1 MGSTVHLL
9 VIDNRDSFVYNV
21 VELLRSLPEL
31 TFEVIPEGE
40 LELSSLPEHDGL
52 ILSPGPG
59 VPSEFPR
66 MQALIRAEAGIKPIL
81 GICLGHQALAE
92 HYGAE
97 LVQLPA
103 PRHGHASALVVI
115 DPADRLVGAIPTG
128 SLVGRYHSWAVDD
141 ASLPSCLVPTAYC
154 ADAGEGR
161 VLMAMRHRTE
171 PVWSVQFHPESM
183 ISQEGAGYLERFVA
197 LIAAGLGQ
205 GARFDQRIDYV
216 LP

>member
-66 MQALIRAEAGIKPIL
+66 MQALIRAEAGVKPIL

-92 HYGAE
+92 HYGAT

-115 DPADRLVGAIPTG
+115 DPADSLVGAIPTG
-128 SLVGRYHSWAVDD
+128 SLVGRYHSWAVDE
-141 ASLPSCLVPTAYC
+141 ASLPTCLVPTAYC

-183 ISQEGAGYLERFVA
+183 ISEHGRTYLLAFATSVRA
-197 LIAAGLGQ
+197 WH
-205 GARFDQRIDYV
+205 R
-216 LP
+216 

>member
-21 VELLRSLPEL
+21 VELLRPLPEL

-66 MQALIRAEAGIKPIL
+66 MQALIRAEAGVKPIL

-92 HYGAE
+92 HYGAT

-115 DPADRLVGAIPTG
+115 DPADSLVGAIPTG
-128 SLVGRYHSWAVDD
+128 SLVGRYHSWAVNE
-141 ASLPSCLVPTAYC
+141 ASLPTCLVPTAYC

-183 ISQEGAGYLERFVA
+183 ISEHGRAYLSAFTTAVRA
-197 LIAAGLGQ
+197 W
-205 GARFDQRIDYV
+205 RR
-216 LP
+216 

>member
-66 MQALIRAEAGIKPIL
+66 MQALIRAEAGVKPIL

-97 LVQLPA
+97 LVQIPA
-103 PRHGHASALVVI
+103 PRHGHASALEVI
-115 DPADRLVGAIPTG
+115 DPVDSPVGAIPPG

-141 ASLPSCLVPTAYC
+141 ASLPSSLVPTAYC

-183 ISQEGAGYLERFVA
+183 ISEHGRAYLLAFATAVRA
-197 LIAAGLGQ
+197 W
-205 GARFDQRIDYV
+205 RR
-216 LP
+216 

>member
-40 LELSSLPEHDGL
+40 LELSSLPGHDGL

-66 MQALIRAEAGIKPIL
+66 MQTLIRAEAGVKPIL

-92 HYGAE
+92 HYGAT

-103 PRHGHASALVVI
+103 PRHGHASALVVA
-115 DPADRLVGAIPTG
+115 DPADHLVGAIPTG

-183 ISQEGAGYLERFVA
+183 ISEHGRAYLLAFATAVRA
-197 LIAAGLGQ
+197 W
-205 GARFDQRIDYV
+205 RR
-216 LP
+216 

>member
-66 MQALIRAEAGIKPIL
+66 MLALIRAEAGVKPIL

-92 HYGAE
+92 HYGAR

-115 DPADRLVGAIPTG
+115 DLADSLVGAIPTG
-128 SLVGRYHSWAVDD
+128 SLVGRYHSWAVDE
-141 ASLPSCLVPTAYC
+141 ASLPTCLVPTAYC
-154 ADAGEGR
+154 ADADEGR

-183 ISQEGAGYLERFVA
+183 ISEQGRAYLSAFATAVRA
-197 LIAAGLGQ
+197 W
-205 GARFDQRIDYV
+205 RR
-216 LP
+216 

>member
-1 MGSTVHLL
+1 M
-9 VIDNRDSFVYNV
+9 
-21 VELLRSLPEL
+21 ELLRSLPEL

-66 MQALIRAEAGIKPIL
+66 MQALIRAEVGVKPIL

-92 HYGAE
+92 HYGAT

-103 PRHGHASALVVI
+103 PRHGHASALVVA
-115 DPADRLVGAIPTG
+115 DPADSLIGAIPTG
-128 SLVGRYHSWAVDD
+128 SLVGRYHSWAVDE

-154 ADAGEGR
+154 ADADEGR

-183 ISQEGAGYLERFVA
+183 ISEHGRAYLSAFATAVRA
-197 LIAAGLGQ
+197 W
-205 GARFDQRIDYV
+205 RR
-216 LP
+216 

>member
-66 MQALIRAEAGIKPIL
+66 MQALIRAEVGAKPIL

-115 DPADRLVGAIPTG
+115 DPADSLVGAIPTG

-141 ASLPSCLVPTAYC
+141 ASLPTGLVPTAYC
-154 ADAGEGR
+154 ADADEGR
-161 VLMAMRHRTE
+161 VLMAMRHRTD
-171 PVWSVQFHPESM
+171 PMWSVQFHPESM
-183 ISQEGAGYLERFVA
+183 ISEHGRAYLSAFATAVRA
-197 LIAAGLGQ
+197 WH
-205 GARFDQRIDYV
+205 
-216 LP
+216 

>member
-59 VPSEFPR
+59 VPSEFSR
-66 MQALIRAEAGIKPIL
+66 MQALIRAEAGVKPIL

-92 HYGAE
+92 HYGAK

-103 PRHGHASALVVI
+103 PRHGHASALEVI
-115 DPADRLVGAIPTG
+115 DPADSLVGAIPTG
-128 SLVGRYHSWAVDD
+128 SLVGRYHSWAVDEV
-141 ASLPSCLVPTAYC
+141 SLPTGLVPTAYC

-161 VLMAMRHRTE
+161 VLMAMRHRTD
-171 PVWSVQFHPESM
+171 PMWSVQFHPESM
-183 ISQEGAGYLERFVA
+183 ISEHGRAYLSAFATAVRA
-197 LIAAGLGQ
+197 WH
-205 GARFDQRIDYV
+205 R
-216 LP
+216 

>member
-92 HYGAE
+92 HYGAT

-103 PRHGHASALVVI
+103 PRHGHPSALEVI
-115 DPADRLVGAIPTG
+115 DPTDSLVGAIPTG
-128 SLVGRYHSWAVDD
+128 SLVGRYHSWAVDE
-141 ASLPSCLVPTAYC
+141 ASLPTCLVPTAYC

-183 ISQEGAGYLERFVA
+183 ISEHGRAYLLAFATAVRA
-197 LIAAGLGQ
+197 W
-205 GARFDQRIDYV
+205 RR
-216 LP
+216 

>member
-9 VIDNRDSFVYNV
+9 VLDNRDSFVYNV

-92 HYGAE
+92 HYGAT

-103 PRHGHASALVVI
+103 PRHGHASALEVI
-115 DPADRLVGAIPTG
+115 DPTDSLVGAIPTG

-141 ASLPSCLVPTAYC
+141 ASLPSRLVPTAYC

-183 ISQEGAGYLERFVA
+183 MSEHGRAYLLAFATAVRA
-197 LIAAGLGQ
+197 W
-205 GARFDQRIDYV
+205 RR
-216 LP
+216 

>member
-1 MGSTVHLL
+1 MGPTVHLL

-66 MQALIRAEAGIKPIL
+66 MQALIRAEAGVKPIL

-92 HYGAE
+92 HYGAT

-115 DPADRLVGAIPTG
+115 DPADSLVGAIPTG
-128 SLVGRYHSWAVDD
+128 SLVGRYHSWAVDE
-141 ASLPSCLVPTAYC
+141 ASLPTCLVPTAYC

-183 ISQEGAGYLERFVA
+183 ISEHGRAYLSAFATAVSAWR
-197 LIAAGLGQ
+197 
-205 GARFDQRIDYV
+205 R
-216 LP
+216 

>member
-21 VELLRSLPEL
+21 VELLRPLPEL

-66 MQALIRAEAGIKPIL
+66 MQALIRAEAGVKPIL

-92 HYGAE
+92 HYGAT

-115 DPADRLVGAIPTG
+115 DPADSLVGAIPTG
-128 SLVGRYHSWAVDD
+128 SLVGRYHSWAVNE
-141 ASLPSCLVPTAYC
+141 ASLPTCLVPTAYC

-183 ISQEGAGYLERFVA
+183 ISEHGRAYLSAFATAVRA
-197 LIAAGLGQ
+197 W
-205 GARFDQRIDYV
+205 RR
-216 LP
+216 

>member
-1 MGSTVHLL
+1 MTSTVHLL

-66 MQALIRAEAGIKPIL
+66 MQALIRAEAGVKPIL

-92 HYGAE
+92 HYGAT

-103 PRHGHASALVVI
+103 PRHGHASTLVVI
-115 DPADRLVGAIPTG
+115 DPADSLVGAIPTG
-128 SLVGRYHSWAVDD
+128 SLVGRYHSWAVDE
-141 ASLPSCLVPTAYC
+141 ASLPTGLVPTAYC

-183 ISQEGAGYLERFVA
+183 ISEHGRAYLSAFATAVRA
-197 LIAAGLGQ
+197 W
-205 GARFDQRIDYV
+205 RR
-216 LP
+216 

>member
-66 MQALIRAEAGIKPIL
+66 MQALIRAEAGVKPIL

-92 HYGAE
+92 HYGAR

-128 SLVGRYHSWAVDD
+128 SLVGRYHSWAVDE
-141 ASLPSCLVPTAYC
+141 ASLPTGLVPTAYC

-161 VLMAMRHRTE
+161 VLMAMRHRTD
-171 PVWSVQFHPESM
+171 PMWSVQFHPESM
-183 ISQEGAGYLERFVA
+183 ISEHGRAYLSAFATAVRA
-197 LIAAGLGQ
+197 WH
-205 GARFDQRIDYV
+205 R
-216 LP
+216 

>member
-66 MQALIRAEAGIKPIL
+66 MQALIRAEAGVKPIL

-92 HYGAE
+92 HYGAT

-103 PRHGHASALVVI
+103 PRHGHASALVVA
-115 DPADRLVGAIPTG
+115 DPADHLVGAIPTG

-183 ISQEGAGYLERFVA
+183 ISEHGRAYLSAFATAVRA
-197 LIAAGLGQ
+197 W
-205 GARFDQRIDYV
+205 RR
-216 LP
+216 

>member
-66 MQALIRAEAGIKPIL
+66 MQALIRAEAGVKPIL

-92 HYGAE
+92 HYGAK

-115 DPADRLVGAIPTG
+115 DPADSLVGAIPTG
-128 SLVGRYHSWAVDD
+128 SLVGRYHSWAVDE
-141 ASLPSCLVPTAYC
+141 ASLPTGLVPTAYC
-154 ADAGEGR
+154 ADVDEGR

-183 ISQEGAGYLERFVA
+183 ISEHGRAYLSAFATAVRA
-197 LIAAGLGQ
+197 WH
-205 GARFDQRIDYV
+205 R
-216 LP
+216 

>member
-66 MQALIRAEAGIKPIL
+66 MQALIRAEAGVKPIL

-103 PRHGHASALVVI
+103 PRHGHASALEVI
-115 DPADRLVGAIPTG
+115 DPTDSLVGAIPTG
-128 SLVGRYHSWAVDD
+128 SLVGRYHSWAVKP
-141 ASLPSCLVPTAYC
+141 ASLPESLIVTGWSR
-154 ADAGEGR
+154 DSGEAE
-161 VLMAMRHRTE
+161 VIMSLRHRTR
-171 PVWSVQFHPESM
+171 PIWSVQFHPESM
-183 ISQEGAGYLERFVA
+183 ISEHGRAYLSAFATAVRA
-197 LIAAGLGQ
+197 W
-205 GARFDQRIDYV
+205 RR
-216 LP
+216 

>member
-66 MQALIRAEAGIKPIL
+66 MQALIRAEVGVKPIL

-92 HYGAE
+92 HYGAT

-103 PRHGHASALVVI
+103 PRHGHASALEVI
-115 DPADRLVGAIPTG
+115 DPTDSLVGAIPTG
-128 SLVGRYHSWAVDD
+128 SLVGRYHSWAVDE
-141 ASLPSCLVPTAYC
+141 ASLPTCLVPTAYC

-183 ISQEGAGYLERFVA
+183 ISEHGRAYLLAFATAVRA
-197 LIAAGLGQ
+197 W
-205 GARFDQRIDYV
+205 RR
-216 LP
+216 

>member
-66 MQALIRAEAGIKPIL
+66 MQALIRAEVGVKPIL

-92 HYGAE
+92 HYGAT

-103 PRHGHASALVVI
+103 PRHGHASALEVI
-115 DPADRLVGAIPTG
+115 DPADSLVGAIPTG
-128 SLVGRYHSWAVDD
+128 SLVGRYHSWAVDE
-141 ASLPSCLVPTAYC
+141 ASLPTCLVPTAYC

-171 PVWSVQFHPESM
+171 PIWSVQFHPESM
-183 ISQEGAGYLERFVA
+183 ISEYGRAYLSAFATAVRA
-197 LIAAGLGQ
+197 WH
-205 GARFDQRIDYV
+205 
-216 LP
+216 

>member
-66 MQALIRAEAGIKPIL
+66 MQALIRAEAGVKPIL

-92 HYGAE
+92 HYGAT

-115 DPADRLVGAIPTG
+115 DPAD

-141 ASLPSCLVPTAYC
+141 AGLPTGLVPTAYC
-154 ADAGEGR
+154 ADMGEGR
-161 VLMAMRHRTE
+161 VLMAMRHCTE

-183 ISQEGAGYLERFVA
+183 ISEHGRAYLSAFATAVRA
-197 LIAAGLGQ
+197 WH
-205 GARFDQRIDYV
+205 R
-216 LP
+216 

>member
-66 MQALIRAEAGIKPIL
+66 MQALIRAEAGVKPIL

-92 HYGAE
+92 HYDAT

-115 DPADRLVGAIPTG
+115 DPADSLVGAIPTG
-128 SLVGRYHSWAVDD
+128 SLVGRYHSWAVDE

-154 ADAGEGR
+154 VDAGEGR
-161 VLMAMRHRTE
+161 VLMAMRHRTD
-171 PVWSVQFHPESM
+171 PMWSVQFHPESM
-183 ISQEGAGYLERFVA
+183 ISEHGRAYLSAFATAVRA
-197 LIAAGLGQ
+197 W
-205 GARFDQRIDYV
+205 RR
-216 LP
+216 

>member
-66 MQALIRAEAGIKPIL
+66 MLALIRAEAGIKPIL

-92 HYGAE
+92 HYGAT

-115 DPADRLVGAIPTG
+115 DPADSLIGAIPTG
-128 SLVGRYHSWAVDD
+128 SLVGRYHSWAVDE

-154 ADAGEGR
+154 ADADEGR
-161 VLMAMRHRTE
+161 VLMAMCHRTE

-183 ISQEGAGYLERFVA
+183 ISEHGRAYLSAFATAVRTW
-197 LIAAGLGQ
+197 
-205 GARFDQRIDYV
+205 RR
-216 LP
+216 

>member
-66 MQALIRAEAGIKPIL
+66 MQALIRAEAGVKPIL

-92 HYGAE
+92 HYGAT

-115 DPADRLVGAIPTG
+115 DPADSLVGAIPTG
-128 SLVGRYHSWAVDD
+128 SLVGRYHSWAVNE
-141 ASLPSCLVPTAYC
+141 ASLPTCLVPTAYC

-161 VLMAMRHRTE
+161 VLMAMRHRTD

-183 ISQEGAGYLERFVA
+183 ISEHGRAYLSAFATAVCAWR
-197 LIAAGLGQ
+197 
-205 GARFDQRIDYV
+205 R
-216 LP
+216 

>member
-31 TFEVIPEGE
+31 TFEVISEGE

-66 MQALIRAEAGIKPIL
+66 MQALIRAEAGVKPIL

-92 HYGAE
+92 HYGA
-97 LVQLPA
+97 A
-103 PRHGHASALVVI
+103 PCASPRACLRTCCK
-115 DPADRLVGAIPTG
+115 RLCG
-128 SLVGRYHSWAVDD
+128 
-141 ASLPSCLVPTAYC
+141 
-154 ADAGEGR
+154 
-161 VLMAMRHRTE
+161 
-171 PVWSVQFHPESM
+171 
-183 ISQEGAGYLERFVA
+183 
-197 LIAAGLGQ
+197 
-205 GARFDQRIDYV
+205 
-216 LP
+216 

>member
-66 MQALIRAEAGIKPIL
+66 MQALIRAEAGVKPIL

-92 HYGAE
+92 HYGAT

-103 PRHGHASALVVI
+103 PRHGHASALKVI
-115 DPADRLVGAIPTG
+115 DPADSLVGAIPTG
-128 SLVGRYHSWAVDD
+128 SLVGRYHSWAVDE
-141 ASLPSCLVPTAYC
+141 ASLPTCLVPTAYC
-154 ADAGEGR
+154 TDAGEGR

-183 ISQEGAGYLERFVA
+183 ISEHGRTYLSAFATAVRA
-197 LIAAGLGQ
+197 W
-205 GARFDQRIDYV
+205 RR
-216 LP
+216 

>member
-31 TFEVIPEGE
+31 TFEVLPEGE

-66 MQALIRAEAGIKPIL
+66 MQALIRAEAGVKPIL

-92 HYGAE
+92 HYGAT

-103 PRHGHASALVVI
+103 PRHGHASALVVR
-115 DPADRLVGAIPTG
+115 DSADSLVGAIPTG
-128 SLVGRYHSWAVDD
+128 SLVGRYHSWAVDE
-141 ASLPSCLVPTAYC
+141 ASLPTSLVSTAYC

-183 ISQEGAGYLERFVA
+183 ISEHGRTYLLAFATAVRA
-197 LIAAGLGQ
+197 W
-205 GARFDQRIDYV
+205 RR
-216 LP
+216 

>member
-1 MGSTVHLL
+1 MASTVHLL

-59 VPSEFPR
+59 VPSEFSR

-92 HYGAE
+92 HYGAT

-115 DPADRLVGAIPTG
+115 DPADSLVGAIPTG
-128 SLVGRYHSWAVDD
+128 SLVGCYHSWAVDE
-141 ASLPSCLVPTAYC
+141 ASLPTSLVPTAYC
-154 ADAGEGR
+154 ADADEGR

-183 ISQEGAGYLERFVA
+183 ISEHGRAYLSAFATAVRA
-197 LIAAGLGQ
+197 W
-205 GARFDQRIDYV
+205 RR
-216 LP
+216 

>member
-1 MGSTVHLL
+1 MDSTVHLL

-66 MQALIRAEAGIKPIL
+66 MQALIRAEAGVKPIL

-92 HYGAE
+92 HYGAT

-103 PRHGHASALVVI
+103 PRHGHASALEVI
-115 DPADRLVGAIPTG
+115 DPADSLVGAIPTG
-128 SLVGRYHSWAVDD
+128 SLVGRYHSWAVDE

-183 ISQEGAGYLERFVA
+183 ISEHGRAYLSAFA
-197 LIAAGLGQ
+197 TAAR
-205 GARFDQRIDYV
+205 AWR
-216 LP
+216 

>member
-40 LELSSLPEHDGL
+40 LELSSLPEHDGF

-92 HYGAE
+92 HYGAT
-97 LVQLPA
+97 LVQLPV
-103 PRHGHASALVVI
+103 PRHGHASALEVI
-115 DPADRLVGAIPTG
+115 DPTDSLVGAIPTG
-128 SLVGRYHSWAVDD
+128 SLVGRYHSWAVDE
-141 ASLPSCLVPTAYC
+141 ASLPTCLVPTAYC
-154 ADAGEGR
+154 ADGGEGR

-183 ISQEGAGYLERFVA
+183 ISEHGHAYLSAFVTA
-197 LIAAGLGQ
+197 VRAW
-205 GARFDQRIDYV
+205 RR
-216 LP
+216 